1 MQHQSSGFSQPQR
14 YGSIPATSEISIKNS
29 FQAISWEI
37 FANRKDFL
45 SSAIFFMDW
54 TSEILR
60 PPNFQPTA
68 IRQKKIGGR
77 SHPLRFLS
85 RTRGPE

>member
-45 SSAIFFMDW
+45 SGVSLSMDW
-54 TSEILR
+54 IS
-60 PPNFQPTA
+60 
-68 IRQKKIGGR
+68 
-77 SHPLRFLS
+77 
-85 RTRGPE
+85 